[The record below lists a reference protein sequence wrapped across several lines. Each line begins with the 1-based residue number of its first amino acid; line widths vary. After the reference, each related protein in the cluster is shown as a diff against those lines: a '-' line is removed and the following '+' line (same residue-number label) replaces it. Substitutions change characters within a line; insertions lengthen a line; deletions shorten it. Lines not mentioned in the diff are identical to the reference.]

1 MAEVNDANEA
11 AQVVEVNVVVEHLQ
25 VLGLISAGDFSS
37 VVAARRQTDNRIYCV
52 KAFRR
57 DMILAPDPNEPDTPL
72 AFRVLRELRG
82 NQTVSQLP
90 HPFIAQCCFAYKNDD
105 FLLIGMERAG
115 ATDLLSHLS
124 DHGTIDEAAM
134 RFYAI
139 EIHLALAHFH
149 SFDLVH
155 RDVKPENIIIRL
167 DGHIKLID
175 FSTCLKLTGRMGD
188 QPPPSRLCSVA
199 GTPEYMPP
207 EIVIGLPVCESVDW
221 WSFGCLICEMLI
233 DRTPFYGDGGIEQV
247 IARIVGN
254 QSIAT
259 MIEHPQ
265 MPATASLL
273 IQELLVREPTGRL
286 GARPHG
292 DQAVLAHEWFGEV
305 NVNAALRTELEP
317 PWIPIPFAGAEQA
330 AVQEGDFAVDTH
342 TAGQGLADTVEWAD
356 WQHPTEQNLLDS
368 ADWGEAVAFAEFG
381 I

>member
-124 DHGTIDEAAM
+124 DHGTIDEAAT

-175 FSTCLKLTGRMGD
+175 FGTCLKLTGRMGD

-233 DRTPFYGDGGIEQV
+233 DRTPFLWRWRNRTGYRSNRWQPEHRDHDRASANASDG
-247 IARIVGN
+247 IVTDPG
-254 QSIAT
+254 APRPRA
-259 MIEHPQ
+259 HWP
-265 MPATASLL
+265 PRCA
-273 IQELLVREPTGRL
+273 PTWRPSSV
-286 GARPHG
+286 GA
-292 DQAVLAHEWFGEV
+292 
-305 NVNAALRTELEP
+305 
-317 PWIPIPFAGAEQA
+317 
-330 AVQEGDFAVDTH
+330 
-342 TAGQGLADTVEWAD
+342 
-356 WQHPTEQNLLDS
+356 
-368 ADWGEAVAFAEFG
+368 
-381 I
+381 